1 MRRMPLNPNGK
12 IDKPRLPFPDTVQ
25 TGGRENRSKETSE
38 LTPTQKAL
46 SEIWS
51 RLLTNPPTP
60 MPIDENFFDIGG
72 HSILATRLIFE
83 IRKTFAVEAP
93 LNLIFEHPTISGLAS
108 AVDALKS
115 DDLGFS
121 SAVPASVKPAVAKN
135 ENDYAADY
143 EALASSN
150 LRASYEPINSAE
162 LSAKLVVFLTGGT
175 GFLGSFILAQLLGLE
190 RVGKVICLVRAKS
203 DGEALERLRS
213 AAEDRGVWNE
223 SWVKED
229 KLSTV
234 TGDLSEPHFG
244 FTTSMWDS
252 LSESVD
258 AVVHNGALVR
268 RFLILKQAVNSTFA
282 RYTGCFLMQNFA
294 IQTLSLL

>member
-1 MRRMPLNPNGK
+1 MPLNPNGK
-12 IDKPRLPFPDTVQ
+12 IDKPKLPFPDTVQ
-25 TGGRENRSKETSE
+25 TRGREARSKETSK

-46 SEIWS
+46 SEIWL
-51 RLLTNPPTP
+51 RLLTNAPTP

-121 SAVPASVKPAVAKN
+121 SVAPVLVNPAVTKN

-143 EALASSN
+143 ETLASSS
-150 LRASYEPINSAE
+150 LQASYEPINSAE

-175 GFLGSFILAQLLGLE
+175 GFLGSFILAQLLGLDG
-190 RVGKVICLVRAKS
+190 VGKVICLVRAKS
-203 DGEALERLRS
+203 DREALERLRS
-213 AAEDRGVWNE
+213 TAEDRGVWNE

-229 KLSTV
+229 KVSAV
-234 TGDLSEPHFG
+234 TGDLSEPRFG
-244 FTTSMWDS
+244 LTTNMWDS

-268 RFLILKQAVNSTFA
+268 RFLILIQTINSTLA
-282 RYTGCFLMQNFA
+282 RYTGYTLIQNFA
-294 IQTLSLL
+294 VQTSWLL